1 MAFPLKTSS
10 TNGMTRTRHGGS
22 AVPGSR
28 REAGFGLRAWGPWGV
43 LAAVAMAL
51 MVSASPARAW
61 SLHALAARPALEV
74 LPELQQAR
82 PVAVESLEAFLAAE
96 GPALEAL
103 LADEEA
109 WARAQVP
116 SYPPRPDALAFRAA
130 GADPQAL
137 RQRFLAA
144 VRVNP
149 QSRLALFLQRLPGQ
163 DDGGREP
170 LNWSKVTTLRSASVQ
185 IAARYVAL
193 REGETVAP
201 IDVLVSACDE
211 PDFGLDLGL
220 FEDNGTAYGARYGF
234 GRQPFGNAAYEYS
247 SQAPLHMGYY
257 HEAAIVYRAA
267 GFLKRT
273 WPEYRVH
280 LWQRLARHALAT
292 GHGYW
297 GWRFAGWALHYLQDL
312 TQPYHARVLPGI
324 GVTRM
329 LWINGVDLAGWHR
342 PKEEAI
348 TLVANRHTAIENY
361 QYFTL
366 MQAHRRGL
374 AHPALAALR
383 DRSQD
388 RPAGPGAP
396 TGTGAAPVTTSAT
409 SAATASAAMPAWT
422 DTTLRAGVAR
432 EAAEAA
438 DALDETLEA
447 SLPPRYIA
455 DPGYA
460 TGVTEPGLDL
470 AAVVAQGP
478 AAARQRLDAMMA
490 RLLSR
495 FGVHTRAFVLDLLAR
510 PGAR

>member
-1 MAFPLKTSS
+1 
-10 TNGMTRTRHGGS
+10 MTHRTPGGR
-22 AVPGSR
+22 ADP
-28 REAGFGLRAWGPWGV
+28 GLRRGAGAAWRAGHVARAWV
-43 LAAVAMAL
+43 LAAATLAAV
-51 MVSASPARAW
+51 VSALPAHAW

-109 WARAQVP
+109 WARAQVL
-116 SYPPRPDALAFRAA
+116 SYPPRPDALAFRVG
-130 GADPQAL
+130 GASPQAL
-137 RQRFLAA
+137 RQRFLSA

-149 QSRLALFLQRLPGQ
+149 ESRLALFLQRLPGQ

-185 IAARYVAL
+185 IAGRYVAL
-193 REGETVAP
+193 REGESVAP

-220 FEDNGTAYGARYGF
+220 FEDNGTSYGARYGF

-267 GFLKRT
+267 GFLRRT

-324 GVTRM
+324 GVPRM

-366 MQAHRRGL
+366 MLAHRRGETG
-374 AHPALAALR
+374 HPALVALR

-388 RPAGPGAP
+388 RA
-396 TGTGAAPVTTSAT
+396 AAPN
-409 SAATASAAMPAWT
+409 WT
-422 DTTLRAGVAR
+422 DATLRAGVAR
-432 EAAEAA
+432 EAADAA

-490 RLLSR
+490 RLLAR